1 MNSKSFQN
9 RLDLIIL
16 NISFQWFSDSV
27 VCQVYHYNIGYDL
40 EKTLSSQRD
49 IVLGYM
55 YILESSM

>member
-1 MNSKSFQN
+1 MNSKSFLQT
-9 RLDLIIL
+9 RFDYFDFF
-16 NISFQWFSDSV
+16 FQWFSDSV